1 MKIASER
8 KNKVLLFDKIK
19 YGIARILNRRPS
31 AIRGSVI
38 DKTASIGNGA
48 QIVNCKIGRYSYIY
62 GTSVV
67 NTEMGGF
74 CSIASGSSIGGGSPP
89 TDWVSSSPV
98 FYKGRNVL
106 KTNFSQNEYK
116 DYKKTVI
123 GNDVWMGSNCHVK
136 GGVTIGDGAVIGMG
150 SVVTKDVPP
159 YEIWAGNPAKL
170 IRKRFDDETI
180 EKLLELKWW
189 ELPDEKLKE
198 LGDLFNDPKKLI
210 EYLEVNNK

>member
-1 MKIASER
+1 MS
-8 KNKVLLFDKIK
+8 LFDKIK
-19 YGIARILNRRPS
+19 YGVARVLNRRPS

-38 DKTASIGNGA
+38 DKTASVGNGA

-62 GTSVV
+62 GTSAVE
-67 NTEMGGF
+67 TEIGSF
-74 CSIASGSSIGGGSPP
+74 CSIAAGSSIGGGSHP

-116 DYKKTVI
+116 EYKKTTI
-123 GNDVWMGSNCHVK
+123 GNDVWIGSSCRIK

-159 YEIWAGNPAKL
+159 YEIWAGNPAKF

-180 EKLLELKWW
+180 DKLLKIKWW
-189 ELPDEKLKE
+189 DLPDEKLE
-198 LGDLFNDPKKLI
+198 EFGDVFSDPNKLI
-210 EYLEVNNK
+210 KYFEEKTK

>member
-1 MKIASER
+1 MP
-8 KNKVLLFDKIK
+8 LFDKIK
-19 YGIARILNRRPS
+19 YGVARVLNRKPS
-31 AIRGSVI
+31 AVRGSVI
-38 DKTASIGNGA
+38 DKTAKVGNGA
-48 QIVNCKIGRYSYIY
+48 QIVNCKIGRYTYLY
-62 GTSVV
+62 GTSAVQ
-67 NTEMGGF
+67 TEIGSF
-74 CSIASGSSIGGGSPP
+74 CSIAAGSTIGGGSHP

-106 KTNFSQNEYK
+106 KTNFSQNEYAEF
-116 DYKKTVI
+116 KKTIV
-123 GNDVWMGSNCHVK
+123 GNDVWIGSKCLIK

-159 YEIWAGNPAKL
+159 YEIWAGNPAKC

-198 LGDLFNDPKKLI
+198 LGNLFNDPKKLI
-210 EYLEVNNK
+210 EYFEENEK